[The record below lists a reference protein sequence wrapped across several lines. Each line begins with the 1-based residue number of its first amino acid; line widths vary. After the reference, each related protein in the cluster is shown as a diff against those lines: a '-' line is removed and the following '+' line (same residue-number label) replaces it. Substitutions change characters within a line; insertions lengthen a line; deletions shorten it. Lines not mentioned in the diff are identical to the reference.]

1 MMIVK
6 FRSNEEHEEAVNKIK
21 KIKQFADELEDCLSQ
36 AMEDAD
42 YRTSYHRDRDRD
54 RDRDRIYDDD
64 YMYDERGRGRYD
76 YPRR

>member
-6 FRSNEEHEEAVNKIK
+6 FRSNEEHEEAIKKVN

-42 YRTSYHRDRDRD
+42 YRTYYHRDK
-54 RDRDRIYDDD
+54 DRDRIYDDD
-64 YMYDERGRGRYD
+64 YMYDERRRGRYD

>member
-6 FRSNEEHEEAVNKIK
+6 FRSNEEHEEAMNKIK

-36 AMEDAD
+36 AMEDTD
-42 YRTSYHRDRDRD
+42 YRTYYHRDRD

-64 YMYDERGRGRYD
+64 YMYDERRRGRYD

>member
-6 FRSNEEHEEAVNKIK
+6 FRSNEEHEEAIKKVK

-36 AMEDAD
+36 AMEDTD
-42 YRTSYHRDRDRD
+42 YRTYYHRDK
-54 RDRDRIYDDD
+54 DRDRIYDDD
-64 YMYDERGRGRYD
+64 YMYDERRRGRYD

>member
-6 FRSNEEHEEAVNKIK
+6 FRSNEEHEEAMKKVK

-42 YRTSYHRDRDRD
+42 YRTYYHRDK
-54 RDRDRIYDDD
+54 DRDRIYDDD
-64 YMYDERGRGRYD
+64 YMYDERRRGRYD

>member
-6 FRSNEEHEEAVNKIK
+6 FRSNEEHEEVMNKVK

-36 AMEDAD
+36 AMEDTD
-42 YRTSYHRDRDRD
+42 YRTYYHRDK
-54 RDRDRIYDDD
+54 DRDRIYDDD
-64 YMYDERGRGRYD
+64 YMYDERRRGRYD

>member
-6 FRSNEEHEEAVNKIK
+6 FRSNEEHEEAIKKVK

-42 YRTSYHRDRDRD
+42 YRTYYHRD

-64 YMYDERGRGRYD
+64 YMYDERRRGRYD

>member
-6 FRSNEEHEEAVNKIK
+6 FRSNEEHEEAMKKIK
-21 KIKQFADELEDCLSQ
+21 KIKQFADELDECLSQ

-42 YRTSYHRDRDRD
+42 YRTYYHRDK
-54 RDRDRIYDDD
+54 DRDRIYDDD
-64 YMYDERGRGRYD
+64 YMYDERRRGRYD

>member
-6 FRSNEEHEEAVNKIK
+6 FRSNEEHEETMKKVK

-36 AMEDAD
+36 AMEDTD
-42 YRTSYHRDRDRD
+42 YRTYYHRDK
-54 RDRDRIYDDD
+54 DRDRIYDDD
-64 YMYDERGRGRYD
+64 YMYDERRRGRYD

>member
-6 FRSNEEHEEAVNKIK
+6 FRSDAEHEETMNKVK

-36 AMEDAD
+36 AMEDTD
-42 YRTSYHRDRDRD
+42 YRTYYHRDKDRE
-54 RDRDRIYDDD
+54 RAYDDD
-64 YMYDERGRGRYD
+64 YMYDERRRGRYD

>member
-6 FRSNEEHEEAVNKIK
+6 FRSNEEHEEAMKKVK

-36 AMEDAD
+36 AMEDTD
-42 YRTSYHRDRDRD
+42 YRTYYHRDK
-54 RDRDRIYDDD
+54 DRDRIYDDD
-64 YMYDERGRGRYD
+64 YMYDERRRGRYD

>member
-6 FRSNEEHEEAVNKIK
+6 FRSNEEHEEAMNKVK

-42 YRTSYHRDRDRD
+42 YRTYYHRGKDRDRL
-54 RDRDRIYDDD
+54 YDDD
-64 YMYDERGRGRYD
+64 YMYDERRRGRYD

>member
-6 FRSNEEHEEAVNKIK
+6 FRSNEEHEEAMKKVK

-36 AMEDAD
+36 AMEDTD
-42 YRTSYHRDRDRD
+42 YRTAYHRD

-64 YMYDERGRGRYD
+64 YMYDERRRGRYD

>member
-6 FRSNEEHEEAVNKIK
+6 FRSNEEHEETMNKVK

-36 AMEDAD
+36 AMEDTE
-42 YRTSYHRDRDRD
+42 YRTSYHRD

-64 YMYDERGRGRYD
+64 YMYDERRRGRYD

>member
-6 FRSNEEHEEAVNKIK
+6 FRSNEEHEEAMKKIK

-42 YRTSYHRDRDRD
+42 YRTYYHRDK
-54 RDRDRIYDDD
+54 DRDRIYDDD
-64 YMYDERGRGRYD
+64 YMYDERRRGRYD

>member
-6 FRSNEEHEEAVNKIK
+6 FRSNEEHEEAMKKVK

-42 YRTSYHRDRDRD
+42 YRTYYHRD

-64 YMYDERGRGRYD
+64 YMYDERRRGRYD

>member
-6 FRSNEEHEEAVNKIK
+6 FRSDAEHEETMNKVK

-36 AMEDAD
+36 AMEDTD
-42 YRTSYHRDRDRD
+42 YRTYYHRDKDRE
-54 RDRDRIYDDD
+54 RTYDDD
-64 YMYDERGRGRYD
+64 YMYDERRRGRYD

>member
-6 FRSNEEHEEAVNKIK
+6 FRSNEEHEEAMNKIK

-42 YRTSYHRDRDRD
+42 YRTYYHKD

-64 YMYDERGRGRYD
+64 YMYDERRRGRYD

>member
-6 FRSNEEHEEAVNKIK
+6 FRSNEEHEEAIKKVK

-42 YRTSYHRDRDRD
+42 YRTYYHRDKDRD
-54 RDRDRIYDDD
+54 RLYDDD
-64 YMYDERGRGRYD
+64 YMYDERRRGRYD

>member
-6 FRSNEEHEEAVNKIK
+6 FRSNEEHEEAMNKIK

-42 YRTSYHRDRDRD
+42 YRTYYHRDKDRE
-54 RDRDRIYDDD
+54 RTYDDD
-64 YMYDERGRGRYD
+64 YMYDERRRGRYD

>member
-6 FRSNEEHEEAVNKIK
+6 FRSNEEHEEVMKKIK

-42 YRTSYHRDRDRD
+42 YRTYYHRDK
-54 RDRDRIYDDD
+54 DRDRIYDDD
-64 YMYDERGRGRYD
+64 YMYDERRRGRYD

>member
-6 FRSNEEHEEAVNKIK
+6 FRSDEEHEEAIK
-21 KIKQFADELEDCLSQ
+21 KVKRIKQFAEELEDCLSQ

-42 YRTSYHRDRDRD
+42 YRTYYHRDK
-54 RDRDRIYDDD
+54 DRDRIYDDD
-64 YMYDERGRGRYD
+64 YMYDERRRGRYD